1 MRTLVWSLMSVAALA
16 LAGCGNS
23 SDSSQNSAQG
33 GATAASTAGQAA
45 PAPAAAP
52 AKENAITGQVTLRDA
67 NQEVSSSAKLQ
78 LTLVDVSQQDSAPLA
93 TKTVEP
99 ANTFP
104 ISFELEFNPSDV
116 NQQGLY
122 VLKADLV
129 DGDRHYTPP
138 LQTQVLTKGA
148 PMQVNI
154 QLVAEQTA
162 GEKELAAFTAVQK
175 QIGGMKISNG
185 TKLDDKVSRGWQLF
199 REAGEVKFIRE
210 QVDYGDKG
218 FTSTDYAYK
227 DGKPWV
233 VVQQKKSSKDA
244 KPSETDRAAWS
255 QDGQLVLKTI
265 QAGSKTS
272 TLSDDAA
279 ADLQKQADAILKLA
293 TNGKGK

>member
-1 MRTLVWSLMSVAALA
+1 MRRLVWSLMSVAALA

-23 SDSSQNSAQG
+23 SESSQNATQG
-33 GATAASTAGQAA
+33 GETAATTGSAT
-45 PAPAAAP
+45 P
-52 AKENAITGQVTLRDA
+52 AKANAITGQVTLRDA
-67 NQEVSSSAKLQ
+67 AQVSADAKLQ
-78 LTLVDVSQQDSAPLA
+78 LTLIDVSTQDGGPLA
-93 TKTVEP
+93 TKTVTP

-104 ISFELEFNPSDV
+104 LSFELEFNPADV
-116 NQQGLY
+116 NPAGLY

-175 QIGGMKISNG
+175 QIGGMKITPG
-185 TKLDDKVSRGWQLF
+185 TKLEDKVSRSWQVF

-218 FTSTDYAYK
+218 FTSTDYAFK

-233 VVQQKKSSKDA
+233 VVQQKKSSQDA
-244 KPSETDRAAWS
+244 KPSSTSRAAWA
-255 QDGQLVLKTI
+255 QDGSLVLKTVE
-265 QAGSKTS
+265 AGGKTS
-272 TLSDDAA
+272 PLSDDDAA
-279 ADLQKQADAILKLA
+279 SLQKQALAILNLA
-293 TNGKGK
+293 TGGKGK

>member
-1 MRTLVWSLMSVAALA
+1 MRRLVWSLMSVAALA

-23 SDSSQNSAQG
+23 PESSQNATQG
-33 GATAASTAGQAA
+33 GETAASTGT
-45 PAPAAAP
+45 P
-52 AKENAITGQVTLRDA
+52 AKANAITGTVALRDA
-67 NQEVSSSAKLQ
+67 AQVSPSAKLE
-78 LTLVDVSQQDSAPLA
+78 LTLIDVSAQDATPLA

-104 ISFELEFNPSDV
+104 LSFELPFNAADVNPS
-116 NQQGLY
+116 GLY
-122 VLKADLV
+122 VLKAVLI

-148 PMQVNI
+148 PSQVNI

-185 TKLDDKVSRGWQLF
+185 TKLEDKVSRGWQVF

-210 QVDYGDKG
+210 EVDYGDKG

-244 KPSETDRAAWS
+244 KPTSTERAAWA
-255 QDGQLVLKTI
+255 QDGSLVLKTND
-265 QAGSKTS
+265 AGGKTS
-272 TLSDDAA
+272 PLGDDDAA
-279 ADLQKQADAILKLA
+279 SLQKQAESILNLA

>member
-1 MRTLVWSLMSVAALA
+1 MRRLVWSLMSVAALA

-23 SDSSQNSAQG
+23 SDSSQSPAQG
-33 GATAASTAGQAA
+33 GETAAAPGSAA
-45 PAPAAAP
+45 APAAAP
-52 AKENAITGQVTLRDA
+52 AKANAITGQVTLRDA
-67 NQEVSSSAKLQ
+67 AQVSADAKLQ
-78 LTLVDVSQQDSAPLA
+78 LTLVDVSMQDAAPLA
-93 TKTVEP
+93 TKTVQP

-104 ISFELEFNPSDV
+104 LSFELEFNAPDV
-116 NQQGLY
+116 NPNGLY

-148 PMQVNI
+148 PTQVNI

-175 QIGGMKISNG
+175 QIGGMKITPG
-185 TKLDDKVSRGWQLF
+185 TKLEDKVSRSWQVF

-218 FTSTDYAYK
+218 FTSTDFAYK

-233 VVQQKKSSKDA
+233 VVQQKKSSKDS
-244 KPSETDRAAWS
+244 KPSETDRAAWG
-255 QDGQLVLKTI
+255 QDGQLVLKTSE
-265 QAGSKTS
+265 AGGKSS
-272 TLSDDAA
+272 ALGDDAA
-279 ADLQKQADAILKLA
+279 ADLQKQAEAILKMA